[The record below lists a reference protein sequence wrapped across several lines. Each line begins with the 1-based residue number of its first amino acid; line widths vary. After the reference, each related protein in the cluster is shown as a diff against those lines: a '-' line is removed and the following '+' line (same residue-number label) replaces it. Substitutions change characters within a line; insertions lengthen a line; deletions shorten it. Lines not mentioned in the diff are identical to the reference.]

1 MAERPRVRLPKE
13 ARKGE
18 VIVIKTLIQH
28 DMETGLR
35 KDPAGNTIPRRIINK
50 FTCDFNGKPVFSA
63 DLEPAVAANPYLQF
77 NARVRRKRDL
87 PLQLVRRRRQRHHGG
102 REDCRDMTRVA
113 LMPIVRRLPGRGD
126 MQAVLTLALGM
137 AVALPLMSA
146 PAVAQPKGPAPMAT
160 GDAAGA
166 AVGALR
172 RLADARHRAVQH
184 PCGDAGVA
192 ARPEGAAQ
200 ARAPGHRR
208 CVQRREAR
216 RRPHARRL
224 VPACHVMGRAGDA
237 DLPGNVGPD
246 LSEIG
251 NGGRDDEWLWNY
263 VYDARAYNPATVMPP
278 WGTHRL
284 FDDKEIGDIVAF
296 LKTLKSPARFK
307 TEVDDPAKRHAPV
320 ETRDNLDPTTNPAM
334 WAVDKGEEL
343 YKRREASGFSCATC
357 HGDAGPHFKS
367 WAAAMPKWEPRFD
380 KVIGIEEFV
389 FRHAKATTGAT
400 WLMQSD
406 ENVAMAVYLRNV
418 ANGQEM
424 TVDVASPGAKEAFER
439 GRALAEVNRRAEFF
453 LPRLPRSR
461 ARRPQMDPR
470 AVARRAEGTARPLPD
485 LAHKPQPDLG
495 HPQTL
500 QWCGVAIW
508 ANELPPDAKQY
519 GDLELYLASVNAGQK
534 LNVPGIR
541 H

>member
-1 MAERPRVRLPKE
+1 MK
-13 ARKGE
+13 
-18 VIVIKTLIQH
+18 
-28 DMETGLR
+28 
-35 KDPAGNTIPRRIINK
+35 
-50 FTCDFNGKPVFSA
+50 
-63 DLEPAVAANPYLQF
+63 
-77 NARVRRKRDL
+77 
-87 PLQLVRRRRQRHHGG
+87 
-102 REDCRDMTRVA
+102 
-113 LMPIVRRLPGRGD
+113 
-126 MQAVLTLALGM
+126 AVLTLVLGM
-137 AVALPLMSA
+137 AVALPLVRA
-146 PAVAQPKGPAPMAT
+146 PAVAQPKGPAPMAAGDAAARPWVRYGGWPTRDTAQFNTLAATQVSPPAPKEPRKLHGPVT
-160 GDAAGA
+160 GDASNGEKL
-166 AVGALR
+166 V
-172 RLADARHRAVQH
+172 ADRTRGGS
-184 PCGDAGVA
+184 C
-192 ARPEGAAQ
+192 
-200 ARAPGHRR
+200 
-208 CVQRREAR
+208 
-216 RRPHARRL
+216 L
-224 VPACHVMGRAGDA
+224 ACHVMGRAGDA

-343 YKRREASGFSCATC
+343 YKKREASGFSCATC
-357 HGDAGPHFKS
+357 HGDAGSRFKT

-406 ENVAMAVYLRNV
+406 ENIAMAVYLRNV

-439 GRALAEVNRRAEFF
+439 GRALAEVKIGALNFSCRDCHDPARGGLKWIRGQWLAEQKGQLDHFPTWRTSLNQIWDIRKRF
-453 LPRLPRSR
+453 
-461 ARRPQMDPR
+461 
-470 AVARRAEGTARPLPD
+470 
-485 LAHKPQPDLG
+485 
-495 HPQTL
+495 